1 MNQSEQLSEALV
13 GKKIIE
19 TGTDTS
25 NDLCWIKLDNGAVIY
40 IHIREIEHLFGNRK
54 PDYSG

>member
-40 IHIREIEHLFGNRK
+40 IHIREIEHLFW
-54 PDYSG
+54 